1 MEEKSKNLNKA
12 FYTEHMIDST
22 IYRRNIFPAEE
33 VVLKRYLTDTSKSV
47 VEAGAGG
54 GRLTFYIEQLGF
66 NDVTGFDIVEQMM
79 KYAKKKAVKRKSNI
93 RFVTGDASNLGMFTD
108 ESFDYLVYA
117 QQVLCF
123 VPQELFSKS
132 LEEAYRIAKKGS
144 LTIFTF
150 LDFDS
155 KSYNPLLSI
164 CANFLR
170 KLRGEEVS
178 KYHLPWIKLNNTQF
192 NWKLLNRGQP
202 SVYWVKKKDIL
213 KQLSSMGYS
222 IIEAK
227 KGSELVDNGSK
238 GVLYVICKK

>member
-1 MEEKSKNLNKA
+1 MDKTSTNRNKEL
-12 FYTEHMIDST
+12 YSEHMIDST
-22 IYRRNIFPAEE
+22 IYRKNVSPAEKS
-33 VVLKRYLTDTSKSV
+33 VLKKYLTDTDKKV

-54 GRLTFYIEQLGF
+54 GRLTFYIEEFGF
-66 NDVTGFDIVEQMM
+66 KDVTGFDIVEEMM
-79 KYAKKKAVKRKSNI
+79 DYAQKEAVRRASNI
-93 RFVTGDASNLGMFTD
+93 RFIAADASDLKMFED
-108 ESFDYLVYA
+108 ETFDYLVYA

-123 VPQELFSKS
+123 VPKELFQKS
-132 LEEAYRIAKKGS
+132 LEEAYRIASPGS

-178 KYHLPWIKLNNTQF
+178 KYHLPWLKLNNTQF
-192 NWKLLNRGQP
+192 NWKLLNKDQP
-202 SVYWVKKKDIL
+202 SIYWVKKADIIH
-213 KQLSSMGYS
+213 QLTAIGYT
-222 IIEAK
+222 IIEAN
-227 KGSELVDNGSK
+227 KGSEIVENGSK